1 MRREASNEEIMRLLK
16 IADKNSCGSFEKNN
30 FMKALEETFS
40 VSEEGKNE
48 VSNSLKIF
56 DIREDGKIS
65 INNLKNILLKYGKEN
80 EFSENDINE
89 IIQIAHPNKLDLVII
104 KSY

>member
-1 MRREASNEEIMRLLK
+1 MRREASNEEIMKFLK
-16 IADKNSCGSFEKNN
+16 IADKNNFDSFEKNN
-30 FMKALEETFS
+30 FMKELEETIS

-65 INNLKNILLKYGKEN
+65 INNLKNFSLKYG
-80 EFSENDINE
+80 
-89 IIQIAHPNKLDLVII
+89 
-104 KSY
+104 